1 MNQDQARAFVVNELG
16 KHRDRNDI
24 LMALCHGLGV
34 EWKQAEQFVKDVE
47 SSEGKTIARKQSP
60 LLVVLGLSVLI
71 GGLGLTVSAIS
82 FFWDFIQMG
91 SQEQLL
97 NGQFVY
103 IYGGS
108 MITGLAMIVG
118 GIIGF
123 RKVFSALLN

>member
-24 LMALCHGLGV
+24 LVTLCHELNV
-34 EWKQAEQFVKDVE
+34 DWNQAEKFLKDVE
-47 SSEGKTIARKQSP
+47 TTQGQTIARKQSP
-60 LLVVLGLSVLI
+60 LLIVLGLSVLI
-71 GGLGLTVSAIS
+71 GGLGLTVNAIS
-82 FFWDFIQMG
+82 FFWNFTQMG

-97 NGQFVY
+97 NGQSVY

-123 RKVFSALLN
+123 RKVFAAIL